1 MGNWRMG
8 LDLMKTGRFSLA
20 TEKIKQHAD
29 IARMLDAT
37 DAKKE
42 A

>member
-1 MGNWRMG
+1 MGNWRLG
-8 LDLMKTGRFSLA
+8 IDLLKTRRFSLA
-20 TEKIKQHAD
+20 TEQIKQHDD

-42 A
+42 S